1 MDRIRAAI
9 DLYKDLKTKPSY
21 GAGQVTVRDEQVPP
35 AIVYTQTKTLDISPA
50 VLRERRVMA
59 AYDKGPFVDAYK
71 ILRTQ
76 VMHRLRENGWNV
88 LGVTSPGYGE
98 GKTLTAVNLA
108 VSLAMETAQTVLLV
122 DSDLQSPTVH
132 HAFGLADCPG
142 LADYLLDE
150 QPVEDLL
157 LHPGIGRFVL
167 LPGGRAIS
175 NSTEILTSPKMVSLV
190 EELKHRYSSRV
201 VIFDL
206 PPLLHTADVLAFSP
220 YTDAL
225 LMVVEEGKTTGEE
238 LQRALA
244 LVKNSRPVLGT
255 VLNKAGRTGLTPAGM
270 KDLMKNMLLR

>member
-1 MDRIRAAI
+1 MDRFRTA
-9 DLYKDLKTKPSY
+9 LQLHKDQLGQSRSGPQVGKTLS
-21 GAGQVTVRDEQVPP
+21 GQDVPP
-35 AIVYTQTKTLDISPA
+35 PIVYTKTRSLDIPLST
-50 VLRERRVMA
+50 LRQRRVMA

-76 VMHRLRENGWNV
+76 VMHRLRENSWNV
-88 LGVTSPGYGE
+88 LGVTSPGHGE

-108 VSLAMETAQTVLLV
+108 VSLAMESAQTVLLV
-122 DSDLQSPTVH
+122 DADLRSPSIHEV
-132 HAFGLADCPG
+132 FGLRDCPG
-142 LADYLLDE
+142 LADYLLDN

-157 LHPGIGRFVL
+157 VHPGIGRFVL

-175 NSTEILTSPKMVSLV
+175 NSTEILTSPKMLALV
-190 EELKHRYSSRV
+190 EEFKNRYPSRI

-225 LMVVEEGKTTGEE
+225 LFVVEEGKTTAEQ
-238 LQRALA
+238 LQRALT

-255 VLNKAGRTGLTPAGM
+255 VLNKAGKMATTAASMR
-270 KDLMKNMLLR
+270 KLLSH

>member
-9 DLYKDLKTKPSY
+9 DLYKDLKGKPSY
-21 GAGQVTVRDEQVPP
+21 GTGPVTIRDEQVPP
-35 AIVYTQTKTLDISPA
+35 AIVYTQTRTLDISPA

-108 VSLAMETAQTVLLV
+108 VSLAMETTQTVLLV
-122 DSDLQSPTVH
+122 DSDLQSPMVH
-132 HAFGLADCPG
+132 QAFGLADCPG

-150 QPVEDLL
+150 QPVENLL

-175 NSTEILTSPKMVSLV
+175 NSTEILTSPKMVGLV
-190 EELKHRYSSRV
+190 EELKHRYASRV

-225 LMVVEEGKTTGEE
+225 LIVVEEGKTTGEE

-255 VLNKAGRTGLTPAGM
+255 VLNKAGQSGLTPARM
-270 KDLMKNMLLR
+270 KSLMKSMFFR